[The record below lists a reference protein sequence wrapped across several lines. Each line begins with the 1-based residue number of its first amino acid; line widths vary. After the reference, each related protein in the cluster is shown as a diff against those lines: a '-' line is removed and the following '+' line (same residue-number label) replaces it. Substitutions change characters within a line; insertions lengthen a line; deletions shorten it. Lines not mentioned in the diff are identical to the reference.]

1 MDAAAANAAAGAV
14 RTASPRILGRLISAF
29 NTDEGSNN
37 EIILSAVGDEID
49 ESVHA
54 RTATMPDEVLPADAT
69 GRKLDTVCAG
79 YGLER
84 REREADEWL
93 RERLGREVFGPKATR
108 EALETVL
115 DGLFVKKPE
124 IVEWIRDQ
132 WFVGRNYLGVNTWL
146 CDRTKVAYRF
156 LVRVMNTRKT
166 IERTGFFVDR
176 SYVGQ
181 QYAYDDKLEYSVP
194 MWFLWCLIRAVRPA
208 GIEATIEVLN

>member
-1 MDAAAANAAAGAV
+1 MAAPAALTGAFRV
-14 RTASPRILGRLISAF
+14 ASPRILGRLISAF
-29 NTDEGSNN
+29 KTDEGSNN

-54 RTATMPDEVLPADAT
+54 RTATMSEEVLPLEAT
-69 GRKLDTVCAG
+69 GRKLDTACAG

-84 REREADEWL
+84 RECEADGWL
-93 RERLGREVFGPKATR
+93 RERLGREVFGPKGTR

-132 WFVGRNYLGVNTWL
+132 WFVDKNYLGVDTWS
-146 CDRTKVAYRF
+146 CDRTKVAFRF

-176 SYVGQ
+176 SYVGE
-181 QYAYDDKLEYSVP
+181 QYDYDDRIEYSVP
-194 MWFLWCLIRAVRPA
+194 MWFLWILIRAVKMA
-208 GIEATIEVLN
+208 GTEATIEVLN